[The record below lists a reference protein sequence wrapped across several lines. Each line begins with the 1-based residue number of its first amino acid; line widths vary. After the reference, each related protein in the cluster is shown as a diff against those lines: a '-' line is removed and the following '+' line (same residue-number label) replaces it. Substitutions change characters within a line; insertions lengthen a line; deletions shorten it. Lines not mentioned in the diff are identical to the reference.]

1 MLELSP
7 SQGRALAQ
15 GPHFG
20 GAFGGLGVS
29 TAANKCKVPCQQF
42 QTCQDIAKG
51 VCCVPVPREEI
62 AYVTCTYRNTCIE
75 KPDFLATID
84 LDPCSSCYGQVIH
97 RLFMPNLGDELHSFG
112 LSDPCVCPDNCGT
125 RWNKLIVP
133 GLISSRIYVVDLA
146 CQCRAPRVCKIIPPE
161 CVFWT
166 CDKGYLNVP
175 RQLPCGDVLIA
186 NVGDPAGNS
195 KGGFV
200 VLDGQNFELK
210 GNWEKDCESPAGGY
224 QFWFQPCLD
233 VLISTSGFALNVV
246 GRGFCPD
253 DLKKG
258 VFGRNIYVWNLSC
271 RRVIQCIDLGEDS
284 LPLSVKFLHNRN
296 AAEGYV
302 SCALSGVIY
311 RFCKCQASRDCWEVE
326 EVIRIPDKEVK
337 NWIMPRMPAFIVDIV
352 ISPDDRFLY
361 VSNWWHGDVRQYELT
376 RGCKPRLVG
385 QVFVGGSIVRC
396 GPVAVCRDEELKC
409 QPEPLVVK
417 CRRVYGGPSRLQLS
431 RDGKRLYVT
440 TSFYSAW
447 DRQFYPD
454 MVREGAVMV
463 LIDVD
468 TERGG
473 LTVNKDFL
481 VDFGKEPCG
490 PCLANAI
497 HFPCG
502 DATTEVFS

>member
-1 MLELSP
+1 M
-7 SQGRALAQ
+7 
-15 GPHFG
+15 
-20 GAFGGLGVS
+20 
-29 TAANKCKVPCQQF
+29 ANKCKVPCQQF
-42 QTCQDIAKG
+42 QTCQDIVKG
-51 VCCVPVPREEI
+51 GCCVPVPREDV

-75 KPDFLATID
+75 KPDFLAVID
-84 LDPCSSCYGQVIH
+84 LDPCSPCYGQVIN
-97 RLFMPNLGDELHSFG
+97 RLFMPNLGDELHSAG
-112 LSDPCVCPDNCGT
+112 WITVCVCPDNSGT

-133 GLISSRIYVVDLA
+133 GLISSRIYVVDVGSR
-146 CQCRAPRVCKIIPPE
+146 CHTPRLCKIIPPE
-161 CVFWT
+161 CVFWR

-186 NVGDPAGNS
+186 NLGDPAGNS

-200 VLDGQNFELK
+200 VLDGHNFELK
-210 GNWEKDCESPAGGY
+210 GNWENECEAPQFGY
-224 QFWFQPCLD
+224 EFWFQPCLD
-233 VLISTSGFALNVV
+233 VLISSSGIAPKIA
-246 GRGFCPD
+246 GYGFCPD
-253 DLKKG
+253 DYKKG
-258 VFGRNIYVWNLSC
+258 VFGRHIYVWNLSC
-271 RRVIQCIDLGEDS
+271 RNIIQCIDLGEDS

-311 RFCKCQASRDCWEVE
+311 RFYKCQRDCWEVE
-326 EVIRIPDKEVK
+326 EAICIPDKEVTG
-337 NWIMPRMPAFIVDIV
+337 WIMPRMPAFIVDIV

-431 RDGKRLYVT
+431 RDGRRLYVT

-454 MVREGAVMV
+454 MVREGAVLV

-473 LTVNKDFL
+473 LCVNKDFL

-490 PCLANAI
+490 PCLAKDI